1 MMMADKKAITGSSQ
15 SSTESVVKL
24 LASILDEVQK
34 QVLRKTPKELEGVAL
49 QAVEQFKEIE
59 AALALRPLPTITLR
73 AEQNPNPLPFE
84 GGKAKLIWT
93 STDALTVSIDQNV
106 GEVEPTAGG
115 SIEVFV
121 EATKTFRATAKGPC
135 GSASDE
141 ATVFVQGVL

>member
-1 MMMADKKAITGSSQ
+1 MMADKKAINVGSE

-24 LASILDEVQK
+24 LTSILSEVQK
-34 QVLRKTPKELEGVAL
+34 QVQRDTPKALEGVAL

-59 AALALRPLPTITLR
+59 AALALRPAPTITLN
-73 AEQNPNPLPFE
+73 AEQNPNPLPFG
-84 GGKAKLIWT
+84 GGKARLIWT
-93 STDALTVSIDQNV
+93 STNAQTVSIDQNV

-135 GSASDE
+135 SSATAE